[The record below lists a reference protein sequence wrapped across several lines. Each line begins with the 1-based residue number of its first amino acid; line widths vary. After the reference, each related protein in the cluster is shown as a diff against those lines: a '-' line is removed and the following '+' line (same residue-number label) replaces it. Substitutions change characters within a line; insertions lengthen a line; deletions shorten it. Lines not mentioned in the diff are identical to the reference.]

1 MVHAMAQHK
10 RRRAAPQTAKSKA
23 TKPQAVKSKADKS
36 GDRENV
42 DFGFRRVR
50 ETEKPALVRDVF
62 GRVAPAYDLMND
74 LMSGG
79 LHRLWKRALI
89 DRLNPRPG
97 MRFLDVAGGTGDI
110 SFRLLKASGGSGGE
124 SGNETGGELAAASHV
139 TVVDAT
145 EGMLRV
151 GRQRAT
157 EQHLDTRLEWL
168 CGEAERL
175 PLPDCSFDAYTIS
188 FGLRNVTRRD
198 AALAEARRVLK
209 PGGHF
214 LCLEFSHVLPPLLN
228 QLYKTYSFR
237 ALPFIGNLVAGDK
250 EAYRYLA
257 ESISRFPAQE
267 ELAAEMREAGL
278 DLVEY
283 RSLSGGIV
291 AIHSAWRT

>member
-1 MVHAMAQHK
+1 MVGAMAQHR
-10 RRRAAPQTAKSKA
+10 RRRAAPKTGKPKDAKPKTAKPG
-23 TKPQAVKSKADKS
+23 T
-36 GDRENV
+36 RENV
-42 DFGFRRVR
+42 DFGFRRVH

-89 DRLNPRPG
+89 DRLSPRPG
-97 MRFLDVAGGTGDI
+97 MRLLDVAGGTGDI
-110 SFRLLKASGGSGGE
+110 AFRLLKASGGSR
-124 SGNETGGELAAASHV
+124 NETAAASRV

-157 EQHLDTRLEWL
+157 EQRLDARLEWL

-175 PLPDCSFDAYTIS
+175 PLPDCAFDAYTIS

-214 LCLEFSHVLPPLLN
+214 LCLEFSRVLLPLLDR
-228 QLYKTYSFR
+228 LYETYSFR
-237 ALPFIGNLVAGDK
+237 VLPFLGNLVAGDE

-257 ESISRFPAQE
+257 ESIRRFPAQE
-267 ELAAEMREAGL
+267 KLAAEMRAAGF